1 ERAKAK
7 IVNFGIM
14 YGMGARALS
23 LQMGL
28 TLAEA
33 AAFIR
38 EYFRVHAGVKR
49 FLDATIEEV
58 RHKGYVSTLLGRRR
72 YLPDVTSASP
82 RARSNAERA
91 AINTPLQGSA
101 ADLVKVAM
109 VRIHERL
116 LAEGSR
122 TRLVLQVHDELL
134 LESPA
139 EEIEKVER
147 LLAEEMVRAVTLAVP
162 LEVSVGTGANWFDV
176 H

>member
-1 ERAKAK
+1 AQVFGLKGRAPTPEERAKAK
-7 IVNFGIM
+7 VVNFGIM

-33 AAFIR
+33 SAFIR

-49 FLDATIEEV
+49 FLDRTIDEV
-58 RHKGYVSTLLGRRR
+58 RERGYVSSILCRRR
-72 YLPDVTSASP
+72 YLPDVASASP

-116 LAEGSR
+116 AREGSAS
-122 TRLVLQVHDELL
+122 RLVLQVHDELL
-134 LESPA
+134 VESPLA
-139 EEIEKVER
+139 EVER
-147 LLAEEMVRAVTLAVP
+147 VE
-162 LEVSVGTGANWFDV
+162 
-176 H
+176 